1 MDACPEDLALCIK
14 ETVLRDL
21 ESVGNEADLY
31 RLARSLYMIN
41 HVGLCKLVLNLSWTL
56 CGCVDSTRES
66 PVVNV
71 QESLTRARIISG
83 PERRA
88 KD

>member
-14 ETVLRDL
+14 ETALRDL

-41 HVGLCKLVLNLSWTL
+41 HVGLCKLVLDLSWTL
-56 CGCVDSTRES
+56 CGCVDSFS
-66 PVVNV
+66 
-71 QESLTRARIISG
+71 QRAGEFNASTNNQRS
-83 PERRA
+83 
-88 KD
+88 